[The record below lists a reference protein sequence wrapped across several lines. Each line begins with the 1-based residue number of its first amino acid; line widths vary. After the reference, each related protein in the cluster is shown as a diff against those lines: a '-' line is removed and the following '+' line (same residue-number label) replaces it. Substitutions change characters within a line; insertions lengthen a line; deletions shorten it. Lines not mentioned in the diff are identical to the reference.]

1 MRDRFARPLAA
12 VALFTMILL
21 PIAAQTEET
30 VVPETEI
37 PTASPFGMGM
47 LFGAVT
53 LEGTVYNSIQLM
65 PEFEFGKFA
74 LALNIDFRFTMQDN
88 KFQVYA
94 EDWYFPDSGTFSEY
108 LNLYLTKFEYIR
120 YGTAVD
126 PLYVHLGAL
135 PGVNLG
141 TGFIVGG
148 YTNMNLRPERK
159 LFGAELVFDGSLV
172 NFPYL
177 GIDVFTSNVSAWDL
191 FGARLYTRPLAFTS
205 STLIN
210 RLEVGFSGVW
220 DTDAFVY
227 ANPSA
232 SDSNYWHVNY
242 GSGLSKYGPGSPLGD
257 KADTV
262 QVYGMDIIEPLLSS
276 PVASLALYGDVV
288 VQNPSNPKTG
298 GMVGLGGK
306 LFSFLTYS
314 TQIRMNG
321 EDFQPVYFDRA
332 YDLEK
337 VERYELYSGK
347 ISREAGTGYLGSL
360 GFTMLQNGLVF
371 YTSVEGPFSL
381 PTGSAAD
388 NPLQYPFLK
397 SSFTLAEGVLPYFDF
412 QFWYEKKG
420 IDSWSSLT
428 SAENALIGGLLNFRM
443 KSAVITWVTDV
454 KYNPATPDDPW
465 TVSSKIQAGVS
476 F

>member
-1 MRDRFARPLAA
+1 MRNRFARPLTA
-12 VALFTMILL
+12 VALLMVLLL
-21 PIAAQTEET
+21 PLAAQSAET
-30 VVPETEI
+30 VIPEAEVPTV
-37 PTASPFGMGM
+37 SPFGMGM
-47 LFGAVT
+47 FFGAVT

-74 LALNIDFRFTMQDN
+74 LAMDLNFRFTMQDN
-88 KFQVYA
+88 RFQVY
-94 EDWYFPDSGTFSEY
+94 EKDWYFPDGGSFSEY

-120 YGTAVD
+120 YGTDAD

-135 PGVNLG
+135 QGVNLG

-148 YTNMNLRPERK
+148 YSNMNLRPERK
-159 LFGAELVFDGSLV
+159 LFGAELLFDGSLV

-205 STLIN
+205 SSLIN

-220 DTDAFVY
+220 DTNAFVY
-227 ANPSA
+227 AKQS
-232 SDSNYWHVNY
+232 SIDSNYWHINY
-242 GSGLSKYGPGSPLGD
+242 GSGLSSYGPGD
-257 KADTV
+257 EADTV
-262 QVYGMDIIEPLLSS
+262 QVYGVDIIEPLLSG
-276 PVASLALYGDVV
+276 PAASLALYGDLV
-288 VQNPSNPKTG
+288 VQDPSDPKTG
-298 GMVGLGGK
+298 GMVGMGGK
-306 LFSFLTYS
+306 LFRFLTYS
-314 TQIRMNG
+314 AQVRMNG

-337 VERYELYSGK
+337 VERYEVYSGK
-347 ISREAGTGYLGSL
+347 VSKEASTGYQGSL
-360 GFTMLQNGLVF
+360 GFALLQNGLVF
-371 YTSVEGPFSL
+371 NTSVEGPFSR
-381 PTGSAAD
+381 PTGSATD

-397 SSFTLAEGVLPYFDF
+397 STFTLAEGVLPYFDF

-420 IDSWSSLT
+420 IDNWSALISP
-428 SAENALIGGLLNFRM
+428 ENALIGGLLNFRM
-443 KSAVITWVTDV
+443 KSAVITWITDV

-465 TVSSKIQAGVS
+465 TISSKIQAGVN

>member
-1 MRDRFARPLAA
+1 MRNRFARPLAA
-12 VALFTMILL
+12 VTLFILTLL
-21 PIAAQTEET
+21 PMGAQTEELPSA
-30 VVPETEI
+30 V
-37 PTASPFGMGM
+37 PTADPFGMGM
-47 LFGAVT
+47 FFGAVT

-65 PEFEFGKFA
+65 PEFEIGKFA
-74 LALNIDFRFTMQDN
+74 LAMNIDFRFTMQDN
-88 KFQVYA
+88 QFRVY
-94 EDWYFPDSGTFSEY
+94 EKDWYFPDGGTFSEY

-126 PLYVHLGAL
+126 PLYIHLGAL

-159 LFGAELVFDGSLV
+159 LFGAELIFDGSLV

-177 GIDVFTSNVSAWDL
+177 GIDVFTSNVSNWDL
-191 FGARLYTRPLAFTS
+191 FGARLYARPLAFAS
-205 STLIN
+205 SSLIN

-227 ANPSA
+227 ANSSL
-232 SDSNYWHVNY
+232 SDPTKWHMNY
-242 GSGLSKYGPGSPLGD
+242 GSGESSYGKGD
-257 KADTV
+257 KAETV

-276 PVASLALYGDVV
+276 PAASLALYGDFV
-288 VQNPSNPKTG
+288 VQNPSDPKIG
-298 GMVGLGGK
+298 GMAGLGGK

-314 TQIRMNG
+314 AQVRMNG

-337 VERYELYSGK
+337 VERYELYSGNA
-347 ISREAGTGYLGSL
+347 SREAGTGYLGSL

-371 YTSVEGPFSL
+371 YTSVEGPFSM
-381 PTGSAAD
+381 PTGSAAY

-420 IDSWSSLT
+420 IDSWSSLV
-428 SAENALIGGLLNFRM
+428 SPDNALIGGLLNFRM
-443 KSAVITWVTDV
+443 NSAVITWVTDV
-454 KYNPATPDDPW
+454 KYNPATPNDPW
-465 TVSSKIQAGVS
+465 TVSSKIQAGVR

>member
-1 MRDRFARPLAA
+1 MRNRFARLLTA
-12 VALFTMILL
+12 VALFAMILI
-21 PIAAQTEET
+21 PAAAQSEDTAIPGT
-30 VVPETEI
+30 AVP
-37 PTASPFGMGM
+37 AADPFGMGL

-74 LALNIDFRFTMQDN
+74 LALDLNFRFTMQGN
-88 KFQVYA
+88 QFRVY
-94 EDWYFPDSGTFSEY
+94 EKDWYFPEGGTFSEY
-108 LNLYLTKFEYIR
+108 LNLYLSKFEYIR
-120 YGTAVD
+120 YGTEVD
-126 PLYVHLGAL
+126 PLYIHLGAL

-191 FGARLYTRPLAFTS
+191 FGARLYARPLAFAS
-205 STLIN
+205 SSLIN
-210 RLEVGFSGVW
+210 RMEIGFSGVW
-220 DTDAFVY
+220 DTDAFIY
-227 ANPSA
+227 ANPSE
-232 SDSNYWHVNY
+232 SDPTKWHINY
-242 GSGLSKYGPGSPLGD
+242 GSGLSSYGPGDTAG
-257 KADTV
+257 TV
-262 QVYGMDIIEPLLSS
+262 QVYGMDIIEPLLSG
-276 PVASLALYGDVV
+276 PAASLALYGDAV
-288 VQNPSNPKTG
+288 VQNPSDPKVG
-298 GMVGLGGK
+298 GMVGMGGR

-314 TQIRMNG
+314 AQVRMNG

-337 VERYELYSGK
+337 VERYEVYSGR
-347 ISREAGTGYLGSL
+347 ISKEGGTGYLGSL
-360 GFTMLQNGLVF
+360 GFSLLQNGLVF
-371 YTSVEGPFSL
+371 NTSVEGPFSA
-381 PTGSAAD
+381 PTGSATD

-420 IDSWSSLT
+420 IDSWSSLI
-428 SAENALIGGLLNFRM
+428 SPENALIGGLLNFRI
-443 KSAVITWVTDV
+443 KSAVISWITDV
-454 KYNPATPDDPW
+454 KYNPATPGDPW
-465 TVSSKIQAGVS
+465 TVSSRIQAGVN

>member
-1 MRDRFARPLAA
+1 MIDRFARPLTT
-12 VALFTMILL
+12 VALFFLLLL
-21 PIAAQTEET
+21 PLTAQSEDA
-30 VVPETEI
+30 VIPEADV
-37 PTASPFGMGM
+37 PTANPFGMGM
-47 LFGAVT
+47 YFGAVT
-53 LEGTVYNSIQLM
+53 LEGTVYNSIQLT
-65 PEFEFGKFA
+65 PEFDFGKFA
-74 LALNIDFRFTMQDN
+74 MALNIDFRFTMQDN
-88 KFQVYA
+88 QFRVY
-94 EDWYFPDSGTFSEY
+94 EKDWYFPDGGTFSEY
-108 LNLYLTKFEYIR
+108 LNLYLSKFEYIR

-159 LFGAELVFDGSLV
+159 LFGGELIFDGSLV

-177 GIDVFTSNVSAWDL
+177 GIDVFTSNVSEWDL
-191 FGARLYTRPLAFTS
+191 FGTRLYARPLAFAS
-205 STLIN
+205 SGLLN

-220 DTDAFVY
+220 DTNAFIY
-227 ANPSA
+227 ANPSE
-232 SDSNYWHVNY
+232 SDPAKWHVNY
-242 GSGLSKYGPGSPLGD
+242 GSGLSSYGPGD
-257 KADTV
+257 VAETV
-262 QVYGMDIIEPLLSS
+262 QVYGVDIIEPLISS
-276 PVASLALYGDVV
+276 PAASMALYGDYVL
-288 VQNPSNPKTG
+288 QNPTDPRTG

-314 TQIRMNG
+314 AQVRMSG

-337 VERYELYSGK
+337 VERYELYTGK
-347 ISREAGTGYLGSL
+347 TSKEAGTGYLGSL
-360 GFTMLQNGLVF
+360 GFTLLQNGLVF
-371 YTSVEGPFSL
+371 YTSVEGPFSP
-381 PTGSAAD
+381 PTGSAEE

-397 SSFTLAEGVLPYFDF
+397 ASFTLAKGVLPYFDF

-420 IDSWSSLT
+420 IDSWNSLI
-428 SAENALIGGLLNFRM
+428 SAQNALIGGVMNFRI
-443 KSAVITWVTDV
+443 KSAVISWITDV
-454 KYNPATPDDPW
+454 KYNPATPNDPW

>member
-21 PIAAQTEET
+21 PMTAQTEEIPAE
-30 VVPETEI
+30 VPS
-37 PTASPFGMGM
+37 ADPFGMGM
-47 LFGAVT
+47 FFGAVT

-65 PEFEFGKFA
+65 PEFEFGNFA
-74 LALNIDFRFTMQDN
+74 MALNIDFRFTMQDN
-88 KFQVYA
+88 NFQVYQK
-94 EDWYFPDSGTFSEY
+94 DWYFPDGGTFSEY

-159 LFGAELVFDGSLV
+159 LFGAELIFDGSLV

-191 FGARLYTRPLAFTS
+191 FGARLYARPLAFAS
-205 STLIN
+205 SSLIN

-227 ANPSA
+227 ANESSID
-232 SDSNYWHVNY
+232 SDYWHMNY
-242 GSGLSKYGPGSPLGD
+242 GIGYSSFGPGD
-257 KADTV
+257 KAETV

-276 PVASLALYGDVV
+276 PAASLALYGDVV
-288 VQNPSNPKTG
+288 VQNPSDPKTG

-337 VERYELYSGK
+337 VERYELYSGNA
-347 ISREAGTGYLGSL
+347 SREAGTGYLGSL
-360 GFTMLQNGLVF
+360 GFTLLQNGLVF
-371 YTSVEGPFSL
+371 YTSVEGPFSM

-420 IDSWSSLT
+420 IENWSSLV
-428 SAENALIGGLLNFRM
+428 SPENALIGGLINFRM